1 MVEDVGPAN
10 CQLPPLQFSGLSP
23 SSKVRAASPKSPH
36 PCSHLPY
43 YTGLQEASLW
53 ETRNLSSPEPR
64 GRKNLPK
71 RKEGRQW
78 KHGSGRLILRER
90 LDRGDSWGMLA
101 CLCTVLWHLPA
112 VPALNRTGD
121 PGPGPSIQKTYDLTR
136 YLEHQL
142 RSLAGTYLNYL
153 GPPFNEPD
161 FNPPRLGAETLPRAT
176 VNLEVWRSLNDKL
189 RLTQNYEAYS
199 HLLCY
204 LRGLNRQAAT
214 AELRRSLAHFCTSLQ
229 GLLGSI
235 AGVMAAL
242 GYPLPQ
248 PLPGTEP
255 AWAPGPA
262 HSDFLQKMDDFWL
275 LKELQTWLW
284 RSAKD
289 FNRLKKKMQ
298 PPAASVTLHLEA
310 HGF

>member
-1 MVEDVGPAN
+1 MGLGRLRQSRGSPS
-10 CQLPPLQFSGLSP
+10 LPPTP
-23 SSKVRAASPKSPH
+23 PA
-36 PCSHLPY
+36 
-43 YTGLQEASLW
+43 
-53 ETRNLSSPEPR
+53 
-64 GRKNLPK
+64 
-71 RKEGRQW
+71 
-78 KHGSGRLILRER
+78 SGRGAAPGPCPAPGPMDLRA
-90 LDRGDSWGMLA
+90 GDSWGMLA

-161 FNPPRLGAETLPRAT
+161 FNPPRLSAEALPSAT
-176 VNLEVWRSLNDKL
+176 VNFDVWRSLNDRL
-189 RLTQNYEAYS
+189 RLAQNYQAYS

-204 LRGLNRQAAT
+204 LQGLDRHAAT

-242 GYPLPQ
+242 GYPLPPQ
-248 PLPGTEP
+248 GAEP
-255 AWAPGPA
+255 AWAPGPP

-298 PPAASVTLHLEA
+298 PRAAAAVTLRLEAPAADL
-310 HGF
+310 

>member
-1 MVEDVGPAN
+1 MFCN
-10 CQLPPLQFSGLSP
+10 CPTELCCLPELSP
-23 SSKVRAASPKSPH
+23 GLHSQRPPSTSPAWSPGSSGSSSSLPCPMVGILHPDNQHVPPEWLLRGFSLSTPLHRRTHHPTASPVFSMQM
-36 PCSHLPY
+36 
-43 YTGLQEASLW
+43 T
-53 ETRNLSSPEPR
+53 
-64 GRKNLPK
+64 
-71 RKEGRQW
+71 
-78 KHGSGRLILRER
+78 
-90 LDRGDSWGMLA
+90 
-101 CLCTVLWHLPA
+101 
-112 VPALNRTGD
+112 
-121 PGPGPSIQKTYDLTR
+121 
-136 YLEHQL
+136 
-142 RSLAGTYLNYL
+142 LAGKTRELNYL

-176 VNLEVWRSLNDKL
+176 VNLEVWRSLNDRL

-235 AGVMAAL
+235 AGVMATL